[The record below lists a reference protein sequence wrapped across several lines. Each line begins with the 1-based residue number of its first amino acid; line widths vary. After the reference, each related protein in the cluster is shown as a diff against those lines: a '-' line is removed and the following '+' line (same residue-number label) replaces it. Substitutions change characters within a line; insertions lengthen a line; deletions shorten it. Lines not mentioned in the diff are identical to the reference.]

1 VDGNGR
7 EGGGVV
13 RASRQRREDQP
24 ALHRA
29 EKNRRLR
36 HADPVASTRARRII
50 SPATSGKLTGAPEL
64 PLMASMVAYVRS
76 PWPVRGWSQAASVG
90 AQAASRIRPSPKM
103 PISAKA
109 LRGRLERSGGSMA
122 AEAAIQDAN
131 AKPGCPTTKIRH
143 QSRRVLLARRDLS
156 RPDSDGNARA
166 KQGGRSVEDG
176 NGSGRR
182 RSVARLDLSE

>member
-1 VDGNGR
+1 VAGSWLVPGGLGWRAGR
-7 EGGGVV
+7 EQDP
-13 RASRQRREDQP
+13 ALAEDADRRE
-24 ALHRA
+24 
-29 EKNRRLR
+29 
-36 HADPVASTRARRII
+36 
-50 SPATSGKLTGAPEL
+50 GA
-64 PLMASMVAYVRS
+64 A
-76 PWPVRGWSQAASVG
+76 WPRC
-90 AQAASRIRPSPKM
+90 
-103 PISAKA
+103 
-109 LRGRLERSGGSMA
+109 RLERSGGSMA

-176 NGSGRR
+176 NGHGSGRG